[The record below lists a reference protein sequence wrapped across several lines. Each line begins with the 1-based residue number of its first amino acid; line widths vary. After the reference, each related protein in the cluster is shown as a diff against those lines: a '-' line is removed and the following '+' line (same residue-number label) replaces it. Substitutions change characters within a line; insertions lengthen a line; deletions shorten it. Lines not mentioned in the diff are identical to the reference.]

1 MVTKKPQSTKY
12 YGFKSPLTEIKKVFN
27 FMNGSLQ
34 LKVQQDM
41 GSVNIDSFTKGRNV
55 WENRNS

>member
-1 MVTKKPQSTKY
+1 MVTKKPQSTKC

-27 FMNGSLQ
+27 FMNGGLK

-41 GSVNIDSFTKGRNV
+41 GLVNID
-55 WENRNS
+55 